1 MFEYIYN
8 HYDVPGFFRI
18 FGYVSFRATLAGL
31 TSMIIT
37 FLIGSKTIQWLKK
50 LKFGETIREDGP
62 KSHQSK
68 AGTPTMGGIMIL
80 FSLVISCI
88 LFGNFNN
95 VHFNLL
101 LICTVLLGLIGF
113 LDDYTKVVI
122 KNKNGLKARTKMIL
136 TIIVASIFI
145 YFYYKYT
152 PKEVYRNNGIS
163 YQITSLFIPFYKYPL
178 ITMPLFIAILLWYF
192 AILGTIHGVNLTD
205 GLDGLAIGT
214 VSIVTVTLGA
224 LAYLTGTPKV
234 ADYLN
239 IAYVENAHEISVFLS
254 ALAGAGIGFLWY
266 NAPPALVF
274 MGDTGSL
281 ALGGALGMT
290 IIILKKEILF
300 LILGGI
306 FVIEALSVI
315 IQVTSF
321 KMTGKR
327 VFKMAP
333 IHHHFELMGWPETRV
348 VIRFWLIGIILSLI
362 AISTLRLQ

>member
-1 MFEYIYN
+1 MFEYLITN
-8 HYDVPGFFRI
+8 YDLPGYFRI
-18 FGYVSFRATLAGL
+18 FGFVSFRAILAGI
-31 TSMIIT
+31 TSMIIVFIT
-37 FLIGSKTIQWLKK
+37 GNRIIQWLKK

-62 KSHQSK
+62 KSHYNK

-80 FSLVISCI
+80 ISLIISS
-88 LFGNFNN
+88 LLYGNFNN
-95 VHFNLL
+95 VHFNLIF
-101 LICTVLLGLIGF
+101 ICTIFLGIIGF
-113 LDDYTKVVI
+113 LDDYNKVVL
-122 KNKNGLKARTKMIL
+122 KNKNGLKARTKMFL
-136 TIIVASIFI
+136 TLLIAIFFL

-152 PKEVYRNNGIS
+152 PKEVHRENGIS
-163 YQITSLFIPFYKYPL
+163 YNIFSLFIPFYKYPL
-178 ITMPLFIAILLWYF
+178 LTMPVIIAFLLWLF

-214 VSIVTVTLGA
+214 VSIATVTLGA

-254 ALAGAGIGFLWY
+254 ALAGAGIGFLWF
-266 NAPPALVF
+266 NASPAMVF

-281 ALGGALGMT
+281 SLGGALGMT

-306 FVIEALSVI
+306 FVMEAISVM
-315 IQVTSF
+315 IQVTYF
-321 KMTGKR
+321 KLTGKR
-327 VFKMAP
+327 IFKMAP
-333 IHHHFELMGWPETRV
+333 IHHHFELLGWPETRI

-362 AISTLRLQ
+362 TISTLRLQ

>member
-1 MFEYIYN
+1 MLEYIYN
-8 HYDVPGFFRI
+8 NFDVPSYFRI

-37 FLIGSKTIQWLKK
+37 FAIGDRVIIWLRK
-50 LKFGETIREDGP
+50 LKFKETIRVDGP
-62 KSHQSK
+62 QSHQSK
-68 AGTPTMGGIMIL
+68 AGTPTMGGVMIL
-80 FSLVISCI
+80 FSLLVSCL
-88 LFGNFNN
+88 LFGNFKNL
-95 VHFNLL
+95 HFNLL
-101 LICTVLLGLIGF
+101 LICTLLLGLIGF
-113 LDDYTKVVI
+113 MDDYTKVVL
-122 KNKNGLKARTKMIL
+122 KNKNGLRAKTKMLL
-136 TIIVASIFI
+136 TFIVASIFI

-152 PKEVYRNNGIS
+152 PKEVIRPNGIS

-178 ITMPLFIAILLWYF
+178 LTMPLIIAILLWYF
-192 AILGTIHGVNLTD
+192 AILGSIHGVNLTD

-239 IAYVENAHEISVFLS
+239 IAYVENAHEISVFLA
-254 ALAGAGIGFLWY
+254 ALAGAGIGFLWF
-266 NAPPALVF
+266 NAPPAMVF

-290 IIILKKEILF
+290 IIILKKEMLF

-306 FVIEALSVI
+306 FVIEALSVM
-315 IQVTSF
+315 IQVASF
-321 KMTGKR
+321 KLTGKR

-333 IHHHFELMGWPETRV
+333 IHHHFELSGWPETRIV
-348 VIRFWLIGIILSLI
+348 VRFWLVGIILSLI
-362 AISTLRLQ
+362 TISTLRLQ